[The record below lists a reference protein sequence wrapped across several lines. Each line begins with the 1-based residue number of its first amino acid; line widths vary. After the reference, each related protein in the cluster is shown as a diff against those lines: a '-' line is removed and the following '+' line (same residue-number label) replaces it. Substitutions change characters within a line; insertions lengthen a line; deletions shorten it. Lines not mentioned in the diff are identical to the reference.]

1 MKKQKNSKQINKHHD
16 EYTGVG
22 RGTGVYCSAVEFEA
36 LLEIINEV
44 RKTSMIQVKGG
55 PTSGTIRPMMLR
67 TQQDVFLL
75 VAKLAE
81 KHKLPSGFYAV
92 NSSKEFIRIHA
103 REDDYHTIY
112 EL

>member
-1 MKKQKNSKQINKHHD
+1 MKKKNSKQVNKHQD

-22 RGTGVYCSAVEFEA
+22 RGTGVYCTAVEFES

-44 RKTSMIQVKGG
+44 RKTTMIQVKGG
-55 PTSGTIRPMMLR
+55 STSGTIRTMMPR

-81 KHKLPSGFYAV
+81 KHKLSYGFYAI
-92 NSSKEFIRIHA
+92 NSNKEFIRVHG